1 MRNVLK
7 NNPGAGEMTQEH
19 CLFFQRT
26 QVQFPAPTG
35 QLMSVTSVSRIPR
48 FQRFRQTYISQN
60 TSIGKIKI
68 KRKKEFLWV
77 SYLDAQEMK
86 SSKRPSWQA
95 ASHLV
100 WLHIL

>member
-1 MRNVLK
+1 M
-7 NNPGAGEMTQEH
+7 
-19 CLFFQRT
+19 
-26 QVQFPAPTG
+26 
-35 QLMSVTSVSRIPR
+35 
-48 FQRFRQTYISQN
+48 SQN